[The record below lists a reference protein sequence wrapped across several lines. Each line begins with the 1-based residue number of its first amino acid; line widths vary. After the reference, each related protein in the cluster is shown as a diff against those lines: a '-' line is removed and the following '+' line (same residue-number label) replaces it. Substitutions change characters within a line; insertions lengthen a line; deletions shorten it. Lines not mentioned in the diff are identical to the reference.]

1 MSEKP
6 TWTEG
11 LREVISAL
19 VSAVIVV
26 AAMYMLWRTFGVA
39 GEPIPLVDGKPNSML
54 ADAYQRQKDILLIAM
69 GLFGTV
75 TGYYFGRVP
84 AERGADAARQ
94 AQKTAEKSASDVRD
108 AGATAAG
115 KFEAALDRLSAGQN
129 VQPKDQQEL
138 SNALHNFRATLR

>member
-1 MSEKP
+1 MTEKP

-11 LREVISAL
+11 LREVVSAL
-19 VSAVIVV
+19 LTAAIAI

-39 GEPIPLVDGKPNSML
+39 GAPIPLVDGKPNPTL

-69 GLFGTV
+69 GLLGTV

-94 AQKTAEKSASDVRD
+94 AQKTAEKSANEVRD
-108 AGATAAG
+108 AGAAAAG
-115 KFEAALDRLSAGQN
+115 KFEAALGKLSAGQN
-129 VQPKDQQEL
+129 VKPQDQQEL
-138 SNALHNFRATLR
+138 STALHDFRVTLR